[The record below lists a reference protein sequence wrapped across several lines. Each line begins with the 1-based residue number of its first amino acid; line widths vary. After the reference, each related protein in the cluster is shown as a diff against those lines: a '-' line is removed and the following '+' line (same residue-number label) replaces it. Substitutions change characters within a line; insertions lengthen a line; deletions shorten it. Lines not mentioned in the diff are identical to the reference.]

1 LWIRRIGQSRRLAE
15 LATFDITAHG
25 LSIYHTGASRRR
37 HPITTSEPDRPPHT
51 QRRTLGRDVAD
62 RGDRSA
68 LLRPILIDSRCLAAI
83 SRYTALRPTLSMSI
97 ASAAVAMSGSMIMFL
112 SCLVRF
118 LRSRGSGF
126 PFRPP
131 SRSKVLPWCTF
142 CASRRCRVLLGGG
155 RWSHRRGPFGAG
167 FCGRVI

>member
-83 SRYTALRPTLSMSI
+83 SRYTALRPTLSMSV
-97 ASAAVAMSGSMIMFL
+97 ASAGSSAAADQDFHFGL
-112 SCLVRF
+112 RREARF
-118 LRSRGSGF
+118 CPGARSA
-126 PFRPP
+126 PADAAA
-131 SRSKVLPWCTF
+131 F
-142 CASRRCRVLLGGG
+142 CSVVGGGLTGVVLLALDFVGG
-155 RWSHRRGPFGAG
+155 
-167 FCGRVI
+167 